1 MHIRL
6 FSLMF
11 LLFAA
16 AVIPASASAQSIAV
30 LGINSIEG
38 DDDLARNLTDSLRA
52 SLTRQGCSVDERDIS
67 LMQMQLSV
75 ENDGG
80 DCNQIDVECLD
91 RIARHIDAG
100 SLVFGIMH
108 RVFTDVG
115 QEVEVELHYY
125 DRLERRIIS
134 HYQTRVSLTASQEAL
149 QAIADVAAPELI
161 RCVRSADALDEDED
175 GTLPAAT
182 HGLSE
187 TSEHD
192 LLIPPDR
199 LVDAGFRTPQP
210 ASNEWVGWSLIGL
223 GAALVL
229 ADIPVW
235 IRINDLNSN
244 SDLVDYRYRLAF
256 GSGGDACSNASD
268 GNILP
273 VHGLNVTDAMQQV
286 GRVRN
291 VCSEGSSLEALQYV
305 FLSLGLA
312 SAGTGAAL
320 LLSGVLVTPSVSAD
334 RATLTISGSF

>member
-1 MHIRL
+1 MHIRQ
-6 FSLMF
+6 MF
-11 LLFAA
+11 LTFLLCLIVF
-16 AVIPASASAQSIAV
+16 PATASAQSIHV

-38 DDDLARNLTDSLRA
+38 DDDLARNLTNALRTSL
-52 SLTRQGCSVDERDIS
+52 SEQGCHVDPRDIS
-67 LMQMQLSV
+67 LTQMTLSV
-75 ENDGG
+75 DPEGSSL
-80 DCNQIDVECLD
+80 CNQIDVQCLD
-91 RIARHIDAG
+91 SIAQHLSTG

-134 HYQTRVSLTASQEAL
+134 HYTTRISLTTSPEAL
-149 QAIADVAAPELI
+149 EAIADTAAPELI
-161 RCVRSADALDEDED
+161 RCVRSESPEVTVDEDEVD
-175 GTLPAAT
+175 PRPARSAPVVSDDFPE
-182 HGLSE
+182 LAQPS
-187 TSEHD
+187 
-192 LLIPPDR
+192 
-199 LVDAGFRTPQP
+199 AG
-210 ASNEWVGWSLIGL
+210 SNNEWVGWSLIGL

-235 IRINDLNSN
+235 VRINDINNDPSYR
-244 SDLVDYRYRLAF
+244 DYRYRLAF

-273 VHGLNVTDAMQQV
+273 VHGLSVPDAMQQV
-286 GRVRN
+286 GHVRSL
-291 VCSEGSSLEALQYV
+291 CSEGATLEALQYV

-334 RATLTISGSF
+334 RATITISGSF